1 MKNSFFSGKII
12 ESLFFFL
19 YHGKV
24 LDFFKSWKAEK
35 YSGRVAF
42 RVLDCGIPEIS
53 PYFHP
58 QSAEIWPL
66 LKILEATLLWNRYVS
81 AQNGHDHN
89 NSNKMS

>member
-1 MKNSFFSGKII
+1 MENSFFSGKIM

-42 RVLDCGIPEIS
+42 RVCNCGILEIG
-53 PYFHP
+53 PKF
-58 QSAEIWPL
+58 
-66 LKILEATLLWNRYVS
+66 
-81 AQNGHDHN
+81 
-89 NSNKMS
+89 